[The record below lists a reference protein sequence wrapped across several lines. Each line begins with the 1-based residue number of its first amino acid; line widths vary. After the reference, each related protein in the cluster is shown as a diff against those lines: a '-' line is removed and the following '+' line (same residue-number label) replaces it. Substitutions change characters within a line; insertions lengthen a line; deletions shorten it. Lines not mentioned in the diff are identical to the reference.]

1 MKNALAAR
9 MVENPKL
16 VTHVTAAKT
25 VAYRKTSAQGVST
38 PVKKPLVSA
47 PVSTVNN
54 PTAYAAKITKN
65 ILAHVDNIMSKL
77 KKNMMSLAKNV
88 NQPRVTAT

>member
-1 MKNALAAR
+1 MKNPLAAKTGA
-9 MVENPKL
+9 NPKL
-16 VTHVTAAKT
+16 ETQVTAVKT
-25 VAYRKTSAQGVST
+25 MVYRKTSAQGVAM

-65 ILAHVDNIMSKL
+65 ILAHVDNIVSKL
-77 KKNMMSLAKNV
+77 KKNMMFLVKSV
-88 NQPRVTAT
+88 NWPRVTAT